1 MSKNR
6 KKTSFVHIKDGIFH
20 PVTRCKKS
28 NKLFIISTNEEVTG
42 KVTPK
47 ERSKTYDFNKPF
59 FAQDLGD
66 EWDDYVWS
74 GSDF

>member
-1 MSKNR
+1 MSKNKQKPKATAKKPKKQR
-6 KKTSFVHIKDGIFH
+6 KLRS
-20 PVTRCKKS
+20 S
-28 NKLFIISTNEEVTG
+28 N
-42 KVTPK
+42 
-47 ERSKTYDFNKPF
+47 SKGYDFNKPF